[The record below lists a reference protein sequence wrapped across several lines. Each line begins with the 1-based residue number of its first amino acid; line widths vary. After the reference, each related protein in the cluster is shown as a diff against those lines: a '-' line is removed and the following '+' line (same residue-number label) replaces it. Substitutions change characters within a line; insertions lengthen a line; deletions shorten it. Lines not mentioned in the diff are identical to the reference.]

1 MIEVVWSALVMV
13 EVVWSVVSDGR
24 GSVEYVLTL

>member
-13 EVVWSVVSDGR
+13 EVVWSALVMVDVDVSD
-24 GSVEYVLTL
+24 S